1 MEIHFAVPLSYL
13 TTELCFYRKHHI
25 LKHILGKA
33 ALGFSAVNLAV
44 N

>member
-1 MEIHFAVPLSYL
+1 MEIHFAVPLSFL
-13 TTELCFYRKHHI
+13 TTEICFYRKII